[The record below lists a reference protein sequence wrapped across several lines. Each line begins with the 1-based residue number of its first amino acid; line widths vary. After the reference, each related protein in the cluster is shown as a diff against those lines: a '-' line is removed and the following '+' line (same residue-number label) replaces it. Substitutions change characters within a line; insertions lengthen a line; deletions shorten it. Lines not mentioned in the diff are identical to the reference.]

1 MTMAPPRQ
9 SPPHRPPGRMPAG
22 HVLLVVVVSLV
33 LGLLLNAQD
42 ILATAERQEAGWQ
55 RSIGVAVM
63 KPIAAVTDFLFI
75 DTPRNVIDTALG
87 RGEPAP
93 TPTTTT
99 AITTPVAAQVT
110 TTTTLPG
117 RRTVTAADPLR
128 LFIGG
133 DSMVGQFGP
142 MLEARAEDS
151 GLVEAEV
158 IYEFESGITRPD
170 FIDWPALLRDVR
182 AGQDPDVL
190 VLFFGGNDAQ
200 DIRVEGTWVPFG
212 TDEWI
217 AEYSSR
223 VGGLMTELENDGRE
237 VYWMGMPIVSSESFR
252 ERVVVLNE
260 VYESE
265 AAKHERVHYVPSWD
279 VFTGPDG
286 EYSEYLPDAD
296 GDVVDMRLNDGIHL
310 TTDGGIKLAAVVWD
324 IIAGDWRIQQ

>member
-1 MTMAPPRQ
+1 
-9 SPPHRPPGRMPAG
+9 MPAG
-22 HVLLVVVVSLV
+22 HVLMVVVVGLV
-33 LGLLLNAQD
+33 IGLLLNAED

-55 RSIGVAVM
+55 RTVGVAVM

-75 DTPRNVIDTALG
+75 DTPRNAIDSALG
-87 RGEPAP
+87 RGEPEPA
-93 TPTTTT
+93 PTTTT
-99 AITTPVAAQVT
+99 TAPVVAQAT

-142 MLEARAEDS
+142 MLELEAERS
-151 GLVEAEV
+151 GSVEAEV

-170 FIDWPALLRDVR
+170 FIDWPARLRDVR
-182 AGQDPDVL
+182 ADQDPEVM

-200 DIRVEGTWVPFG
+200 DIQVDGTWVPFG
-212 TDEWI
+212 TDEWT

-237 VYWMGMPIVSSESFR
+237 VYWMGMPIVSSDSFR

-260 VYESE
+260 VYETE
-265 AAKHERVHYVPSWD
+265 AAKHDRVHYVPSWD

-310 TTDGGIKLAAVVWD
+310 TTDGGIKLAAVVWE
-324 IIAGDWRIQQ
+324 IIAQDWDIQE

>member
-1 MTMAPPRQ
+1 MSVDLPTRKPPR
-9 SPPHRPPGRMPAG
+9 RKPGRMAAG
-22 HVLLVVVVSLV
+22 HAILVVVVSLA
-33 LGLLLNAQD
+33 LGLLLNASD

-55 RSIGVAVM
+55 RSIGVAIM
-63 KPIAAVTDFLFI
+63 GPIAAITDLLFI
-75 DTPRNVIDTALG
+75 DTPRNLIDSALG
-87 RGEPAP
+87 RSEPDP
-93 TPTTTT
+93 VTTTT
-99 AITTPVAAQVT
+99 TTVPVQAAAPST
-110 TTTTLPG
+110 TSTTLPG

-142 MLEARAEDS
+142 MLEIEAERS

-170 FIDWPALLRDVR
+170 FIDWPERLRQVR
-182 AGQDPDVL
+182 AEQDPEVM

-200 DIRVEGTWVPFG
+200 DIQVDGRWVPFG
-212 TDEWI
+212 SEEWL
-217 AEYSSR
+217 AEYRSR
-223 VGGLMTELENDGRE
+223 VGGLMGELEADGRE
-237 VYWMGMPIVSSESFR
+237 VYWMGMPIVSSETFR
-252 ERVVVLNE
+252 ERVVILNE

-265 AAKHERVHYVPSWD
+265 AAAYDRVHYVPSWD

-310 TTDGGIKLAAVVWD
+310 TTDGGIRLAAVVWD
-324 IIAGDWRIQQ
+324 IISSDWEIEA